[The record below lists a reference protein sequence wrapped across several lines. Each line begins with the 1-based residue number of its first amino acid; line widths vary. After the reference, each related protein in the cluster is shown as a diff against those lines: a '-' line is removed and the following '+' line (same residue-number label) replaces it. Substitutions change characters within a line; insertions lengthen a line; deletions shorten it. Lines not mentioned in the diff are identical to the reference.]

1 MGAMTD
7 ECEQYK
13 EELDDEKRRNDML
26 KKEAEALRKT
36 LQDAQ
41 RKNAS
46 LEAEVSLHMNS
57 HSLII
62 DISSYFISF
71 MDILI

>member
-1 MGAMTD
+1 MEAMAD

-13 EELDDEKRRNDML
+13 EELEDEKRRNDVL
-26 KKEAEALRKT
+26 EKEAEALRKT

-46 LEAEVSLHMNS
+46 LEAEVGSA
-57 HSLII
+57 I
-62 DISSYFISF
+62 
-71 MDILI
+71 